1 MFYKIKKIS
10 HIFSTF
16 FIVSLA
22 LISLICKTYHY
33 KHTFSTGKWI
43 NHPAARTDIA
53 DNLLAKHPLTGM
65 TLSEVET
72 LLGPETENA
81 YFKRENNLVYY
92 LGLERGILAIDSEW
106 LVIEFQNGRVSKT
119 YITTD

>member
-22 LISLICKTYHY
+22 LISLICKTYPY

-43 NHPAARTDIA
+43 NNPAARTDIA

-65 TLSEVET
+65 TLSEV
-72 LLGPETENA
+72 
-81 YFKRENNLVYY
+81 
-92 LGLERGILAIDSEW
+92 
-106 LVIEFQNGRVSKT
+106 
-119 YITTD
+119 